1 MAELKS
7 SSRCP
12 TWVPELLSGRYFSSC
27 RQHAAAHKSERNF
40 FCIKCRGD
48 PLCSL
53 CVQKHH
59 AGPEHDILQIRRS
72 SYHDVVRVGELSR
85 LLDLH
90 HIQVYVINS
99 AKVVFI
105 NPRPQSRVVKGAPF
119 FCRTC
124 HRTLLDASRYCS
136 IGCKLSALRHDP
148 ALTLRP
154 RGGGSAEHAARP
166 AAGHAHFGVNASVDR
181 PARSGDGLS
190 DDDSGTWSAGHQRKE
205 GGNDW
210 RNEWRKRTLPP
221 LLVEDN
227 DAASSG
233 ESDEGRAEEDGD
245 EGVSAD
251 WRRGGGERERERKRA
266 RYGKVNGAE
275 SLRYPEL
282 VGASSPVF
290 SPVTPP
296 LAYQH
301 EGSTGSP
308 WRAHRRKGVPH
319 RSPLS

>member
-12 TWVPELLSGRYFSSC
+12 SWVPELLSGHYFSPC

-136 IGCKLSALRHDP
+136 IGCKLAALRHDP

-154 RGGGSAEHAARP
+154 RGGGTAEHAARP
-166 AAGHAHFGVNASVDR
+166 AAEHAHFGVNAGVDR

-190 DDDSGTWSAGHQRKE
+190 DDDSGTWSAGHRRKE
-205 GGNDW
+205 GGSEW

-221 LLVEDN
+221 LLMEDN

-245 EGVSAD
+245 EEVSAD
-251 WRRGGGERERERKRA
+251 WRRGGGERERKRA

-275 SLRYPEL
+275 SLR
-282 VGASSPVF
+282 
-290 SPVTPP
+290 
-296 LAYQH
+296 
-301 EGSTGSP
+301 TGSP